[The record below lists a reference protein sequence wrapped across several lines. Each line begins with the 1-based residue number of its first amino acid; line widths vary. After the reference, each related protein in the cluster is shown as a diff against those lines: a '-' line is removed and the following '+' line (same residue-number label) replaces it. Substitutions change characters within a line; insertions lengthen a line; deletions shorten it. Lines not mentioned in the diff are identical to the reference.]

1 MLKFPLT
8 GKIAN
13 GFRQRAGESP
23 RLLRQTVIVDLR
35 VVKKRKETEKTQF
48 GKTEDNVQ
56 ATDES
61 GSEKT
66 HCRNVTHS

>member
-23 RLLRQTVIVDLR
+23 RLLRQTVIVDLP
-35 VVKKRKETEKTQF
+35 VVKKRKETEKM
-48 GKTEDNVQ
+48 
-56 ATDES
+56 
-61 GSEKT
+61 
-66 HCRNVTHS
+66 